1 MFDSKLPLGQY
12 IDLQGPCFENAY
24 KPIYIMRYPAEFDRD
39 VMVAAYEELM
49 RATGSVIGPFGMLID
64 ITEIRAGN
72 AEGRKLAAS
81 YADRLEAV
89 AKATEHLVG
98 LAVVAAKP
106 WQRGLFT
113 AVSWLRKGKQR
124 YPTKSFASQRD
135 AMVWLQDELAL
146 RIRADGWE
154 QQHTG

>member
-1 MFDSKLPLGQY
+1 MFENELPLEQY
-12 IDLQGPCFENAY
+12 IDLRGPCFDSAF
-24 KPIYIMRYPAEFDRD
+24 KPIYVMKYPAEYDRE

-49 RATGSVIGPFGMLID
+49 QATDRIVGPFAMLID

-81 YADRLEAV
+81 YADRLEAQV
-89 AKATEHLVG
+89 GATEQLVG

-113 AVSWLRKGKQR
+113 AVSWLRKGKQA
-124 YPTKSFASQRD
+124 YPTKSFASQRE
-135 AMVWLQDELAL
+135 AIVWLRDELNLRVRAL
-146 RIRADGWE
+146 AWE
-154 QQHTG
+154 QRNTA